1 MHKRPSI
8 KDIFANW
15 QRFSI
20 FALALLVLVALTTI
34 SQENSY
40 TKSTN
45 LLGQKQL
52 VNTLATI
59 GRKDLEL
66 ASIQYRGK
74 STQLLFEYE
83 KLTDLVNYDI
93 VGNLFLDYGNDY
105 AADLET
111 LQADILAFNQAAG
124 AWYDENEE
132 KLAERNDAMQK
143 ARYSLLTH
151 IDTMLFKNIGYD
163 IQKFALQKWLI
174 YAALLVAAL
183 LFLYYA
189 LRFRTIFRDI
199 NSLYSVDTKGDEYT
213 IVTDEI
219 DVISKRMSRKQSPS
233 DNPAMVDPITEISN
247 YKGLLYAFANR
258 KGKEGT
264 SISVCLFDID
274 NFKEL
279 DRRYPKSFTQM
290 VLKKIAF
297 MLSLH
302 EQPTDILARTDYSQ
316 FAIVFSR
323 NSMDQ
328 AFQECEQIRQSVEET
343 AFKVPQGSTIHLT
356 VSGGLVQKSS
366 NVSIEDTVEIARD
379 ILAKSKSIGPNAIR
393 QPKDVVS
400 A

>member
-8 KDIFANW
+8 KEIFANW
-15 QRFSI
+15 QKFSL
-20 FALALLVLVALTTI
+20 FALLLLLLVALTTI
-34 SQENSY
+34 SQDNSY

-52 VNTLATI
+52 VDTLATI

-83 KLTDLVNYDI
+83 KLSDLSAYDI
-93 VGNLFLDYGNDY
+93 VGNLLLDFGSDY
-105 AADLET
+105 REDLDT
-111 LQADILAFNQAAG
+111 LKTHILTFNKVTEE
-124 AWYDENEE
+124 WYDESEE
-132 KLAERNDAMQK
+132 NLKERNDAMQN
-143 ARYSLLTH
+143 ARYTLLAQ
-151 IDTMLFKNIGYD
+151 IDKMLFKNIGYD
-163 IQKFALQKWLI
+163 IQKFEVQKWLI
-174 YAALLVAAL
+174 YASLIVALL
-183 LFLYYA
+183 LFAYYA
-189 LRFRTIFRDI
+189 MRFKTIFRDI

-247 YKGLLYAFANR
+247 YKGLLYAFSNR
-258 KGKEGT
+258 KGKEG
-264 SISVCLFDID
+264 SSVSVCIFDID
-274 NFKEL
+274 DFKEL

-290 VLKKIAF
+290 VLKKVAF

-302 EQPTDILARTDYSQ
+302 EQHTDILARTDYSQ

-328 AFQECEQIRQSVEET
+328 AYQECEQIRQTVEET

-356 VSGGLVQKSS
+356 LSGGLVQKNA
-366 NVSIEDTVEIARD
+366 NVTIEETIDIARD
-379 ILAKSKSIGPNAIR
+379 ILAKSKTIGPNAIR